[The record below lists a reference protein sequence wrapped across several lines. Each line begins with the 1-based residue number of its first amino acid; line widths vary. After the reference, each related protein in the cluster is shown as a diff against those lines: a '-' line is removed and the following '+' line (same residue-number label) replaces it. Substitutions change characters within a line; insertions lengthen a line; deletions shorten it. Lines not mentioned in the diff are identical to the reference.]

1 MKKFMIWMAGIAL
14 IIGGFIIITADVP
27 MWRLYDKN
35 WQPLAMTEAE
45 NYCVGQILGKNGLNN
60 TKNDP
65 EVDACVAA
73 SRMDNVTPNIAKAVT
88 WACQGIAS
96 RYPGLTIEDC
106 EGQVEGGDLW
116 FLQHG
121 GYTWEWNSGNKRPVA
136 SHSNIGQPPRGERN
150 DSERENN
157 EERSLG

>member
-1 MKKFMIWMAGIAL
+1 MFWVAGIAL
-14 IIGGFIIITADVP
+14 IVGGFIVITADVP

-35 WQPLAMTEAE
+35 WNPLAMTEAE
-45 NYCVGQILGKNGLNN
+45 NYCVGQVLGKNALNN
-60 TKNDP
+60 TKDDP
-65 EVDACVAA
+65 EVAACVAA
-73 SRMDNVTPNIAKAVT
+73 SRMDNATPNIAMSIEWGCK
-88 WACQGIAS
+88 GIYS
-96 RYPGLTIEDC
+96 TYPDFLVDECKSQIE
-106 EGQVEGGDLW
+106 EGDLW

-121 GYTWEWNSGNKRPVA
+121 GYTWEWSESGSNKRPVA